1 MPRYTLKAILV
12 VVTVVGL
19 WLSSMT
25 IPGGYDLRRLIILL
39 IVVSSV
45 SATYCSTGRRRAFWL
60 SFALVMLSMA
70 TSIFR
75 PNPEWPVPNFNWANA
90 IKQGPFNNS
99 ETVYFISESIRT
111 VGTLTIAMVAGFIGD
126 FIYGQTRKSDDT

>member
-1 MPRYTLKAILV
+1 MRFSLKVILV
-12 VVTVVGL
+12 VVTLLGL
-19 WLSSMT
+19 WLSSVN
-25 IPGGYDLRRLIILL
+25 IPGGDDLRRVIILL
-39 IVVSSV
+39 VVVSSV
-45 SATYCSTGRRRAFWL
+45 SATYCSIGRRRAFWL
-60 SFALVMLSMA
+60 SFALVMLIMA

-99 ETVYFISESIRT
+99 EKVYFISESIRT

-126 FIYGQTRKSDDT
+126 FI

>member
-1 MPRYTLKAILV
+1 MRFSLKAILV

-25 IPGGYDLRRLIILL
+25 IPGGYDLRRLLILL

-60 SFALVMLSMA
+60 SFALVMLIMA
-70 TSIFR
+70 VSIFR
-75 PNPEWPVPNFNWANA
+75 TNPEWPVPNFNWAITN
-90 IKQGPFNNS
+90 KPDPFN
-99 ETVYFISESIRT
+99 TKGYFISESTRT
-111 VGTLTIAMVAGFIGD
+111 VGTLITATIAGFIGD
-126 FIYGQTRKSDDT
+126 HIYGQTLNSNDA